1 MDFET
6 SLNDQVLHGGHLVA
20 KVIKNH
26 QINTIFT
33 LTGGHI
39 SPILVGCHDYGIQVV
54 DTRHEASAVFAADSF
69 SRLSGLPGI
78 AVVTAGPGVTNTT
91 TALRNALF
99 AQSPLIL
106 IGGATATLLRDRGAL
121 QDINQIEVIRSH
133 VKKTFRIQR
142 IKNLQPFMEEAFY
155 VAQSDLPGPVFV
167 EIPVDLLYPRDT
179 IRKFY
184 LESTGKSQNLKT
196 KIRSFYL
203 KHHLHRIFHN
213 ESSSPIT
220 APNTPANF
228 SQNPLPKIFYQLLEN
243 SLKPL
248 LLLGSQTVL
257 VPDLIPELI
266 HSLEQ
271 IGIPIYM
278 SGMARGMLRKNHPLL
293 IRHLRKQ
300 ALQSADLIVLAGV
313 PLDFRLNYGFGI
325 PSRKKVISINLDSRL
340 LQLNRKPDAS
350 IKANPALSLIELSR
364 KLSQKHDQD
373 KNWLKSLV
381 EADQKR
387 ESEIEV
393 QQHEES
399 ENINPLLLF
408 QKIND
413 FLQDNSILV
422 SDGGDFVA
430 TGSYILKPHKAL
442 SWLDPGPFGTLGVG
456 GGFAAGAFASRPDS
470 EIWIIYGDGAS
481 GFSLAEFDTFR
492 RHKIPVIAI
501 LGNDAG
507 WSQISRDQVELLGDN
522 IGCQLRHTDY
532 HEVVKG
538 FGGEGIIIQKNSE
551 IDEALN
557 QARNISKRGKAVL
570 VNAIITPT
578 DFRKGSISI

>member
-1 MDFET
+1 MDFKP
-6 SLNDQVLHGGHLVA
+6 SLNHQVLHGGHLVA

-106 IGGATATLLRDRGAL
+106 IGGATATLLRGRGAL

-266 HSLEQ
+266 QSLEQ

-278 SGMARGMLRKNHPLL
+278 SGMARGMLGQNHPLL

-300 ALQSADLIVLAGV
+300 ALQSADLILLAGV

-325 PSRKKVISINLDSRL
+325 PSRKKVISINIDSRL

-387 ESEIEV
+387 ESEIEL

-408 QKIND
+408 QKINA
-413 FLQDNSILV
+413 FLQDNSILE

-430 TGSYILKPHKAL
+430 TGSYILKPHKPL

-456 GGFAAGAFASRPDS
+456 GGFAAGPFASRPDS

-492 RHKIPVIAI
+492 RHKMPVIAI